1 MGHRSYDQYC
11 GLATA
16 LDLLGERWTLLIVRD
31 LVLGPQRYTDL
42 LEGLPGIGTNLLA
55 SRLRRLESLG
65 IIGKRVLPAPAAS
78 TVYELTPEGR
88 SLTPAL
94 RSLARWGARYMPQPH
109 SGEQLKPRTLML
121 GIVIALEGNVPE
133 DIEARLELRL
143 GPEVYSLELSGGRA
157 EARQG
162 PPAQPHAVIAAP
174 DVAAFGALMFG
185 RMTFEE
191 LEASGALSIE
201 GDRELAVR
209 LLDSFDV
216 SFVGSAL
223 RQEAPAASA

>member
-1 MGHRSYDQYC
+1 MGQRTYDQYC

-31 LVLGPQRYTDL
+31 LLLGPQRYTDL
-42 LEGLPGIGTNLLA
+42 LGGLPGIGTNLLA

-65 IIGKRVLPAPAAS
+65 VVRKRVLPAPAAS

-94 RSLARWGARYMPQPH
+94 HSLGRWGARYMPEPHGGDDLQPR
-109 SGEQLKPRTLML
+109 LLVL
-121 GIVIALEGNVPE
+121 GIVMTLAGNVPE
-133 DIEARLELRL
+133 DVEAWVELRL
-143 GPEVYSLELSGGRA
+143 GPEIYSLELSGGRA

-162 PPAQPHAVIAAP
+162 PPARPHAVIAAA

-185 RMTFEE
+185 RVTIEQ
-191 LEASGALSIE
+191 LEAAGALSIG
-201 GDRELAVR
+201 GDRELAER
-209 LLDSFDV
+209 LLGSFDV
-216 SFVGSAL
+216 SFIGSAL
-223 RQEAPAASA
+223 REQEPAASA